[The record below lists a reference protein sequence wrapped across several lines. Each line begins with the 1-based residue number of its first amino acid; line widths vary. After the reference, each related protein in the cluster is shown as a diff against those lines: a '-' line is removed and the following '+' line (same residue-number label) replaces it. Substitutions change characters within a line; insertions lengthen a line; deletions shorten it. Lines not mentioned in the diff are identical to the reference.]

1 MFNKVILY
9 NLIEIVLGSIFIY
22 FIVNIEIIKSLYVM
36 AVQIL
41 VNLIYSCI
49 IVKWDIKQENL
60 YLEDK

>member
-22 FIVNIEIIKSLYVM
+22 FIVNIEIIKALYVM

-41 VNLIYSCI
+41 VSLVYSYI

>member
-36 AVQIL
+36 ALQIL
-41 VNLIYSCI
+41 VSLIYSCI

>member
-22 FIVNIEIIKSLYVM
+22 FIVNIEIIKALYVM

-41 VNLIYSCI
+41 VSLIYSYI

>member
-41 VNLIYSCI
+41 VNFIYSCI